1 MLTHRLHRLLVLT
14 TGLRDYGTAQLLG
27 VIRERR
33 YPPLLR
39 VAALRCL
46 VHWAPLD
53 ITRGAP
59 YPQRRRHVRRH
70 YGV

>member
-1 MLTHRLHRLLVLT
+1 MLTHRLHRLLVLS
-14 TGLRDYGTAQLLG
+14 TGLRDCGIEQRLAM
-27 VIRERR
+27 IRERR

-39 VAALRCL
+39 VAAPRCL

-53 ITRGAP
+53 VTRDAP

>member
-1 MLTHRLHRLLVLT
+1 MLTHRLHRLVVLS
-14 TGLRDYGTAQLLG
+14 TGLRHYGIEQLLA
-27 VIRERR
+27 VIREPR

-39 VAALRCL
+39 LAALRWL

-53 ITRGAP
+53 VTKGAP
-59 YPQRRRHVRRH
+59 YPQRRRLVRRH